1 MNYIKSG
8 CANLRGS
15 FLPYQQTSIMNNSFK
30 LLLKISYSI
39 QHICCI
45 AGLIVISISTT
56 GAFGQQ
62 IKPRVLEQGYIFET
76 ADFKACHA
84 STLVDLGNGKLMAAW
99 FGGDHEG
106 SPDVCIWIAVKE
118 DKGWTKPVKIAD
130 GILADG
136 RQYACW
142 NPVLFKA
149 KKGKLYLHY
158 KVGPSPREW
167 WAMYKV
173 SVNGGKTWSEAI
185 SLPAGFLGPIK
196 DKPVQ
201 LNNRKILYPSSTES
215 LDEKSWKIHIE
226 ISDNNLKNWKRIKL
240 DCDTFGAIQPSVLTY
255 PSHKLQLLARSKQNV
270 IVQSWSADNGNTW
283 TRVTQNQFTKS
294 KFGH

>member
-1 MNYIKSG
+1 
-8 CANLRGS
+8 
-15 FLPYQQTSIMNNSFK
+15 MNNSFK